1 MKTDLPFDTTLEV
14 YGRCLCFGMHRAA
27 RTLARRFDAA
37 FAPLGI
43 SHGQYSLMM
52 SLNRPDPPR
61 LGEAA
66 AFLAM
71 DRTTL
76 TANLKPL
83 ERLGYVEILPD
94 KDDKRSRR
102 LVLTAAGRKV
112 LAAAVPIWRATH
124 DEVDSLI
131 AGNPAALRNQLL
143 EVAAA
148 Y

>member
-1 MKTDLPFDTTLEV
+1 
-14 YGRCLCFGMHRAA
+14 
-27 RTLARRFDAA
+27 
-37 FAPLGI
+37 
-43 SHGQYSLMM
+43 MM

-66 AFLAM
+66 VFLAM

-83 ERLGYVEILPD
+83 ERMGYVSIVPD

-102 LVLTAAGRKV
+102 LILTDAGRAV
-112 LAAAVPIWRATH
+112 LKAAVPVWRATH
-124 DEVDSLI
+124 DEVDTVVK
-131 AGNPAALRNQLL
+131 GDGRQLRSQLRD
-143 EVAAA
+143 VAAA

>member
-83 ERLGYVEILPD
+83 ERLGYVEIVPD

-131 AGNPAALRNQLL
+131 TGNPAALRNQLL

>member
-1 MKTDLPFDTTLEV
+1 MKTDLPFNTTLEV
-14 YGRCLCFGMHRAA
+14 YGRCLCLGMHRAA

-66 AFLAM
+66 PFLPM

-83 ERLGYVEILPD
+83 ERLGYIEIVPD

-102 LVLTAAGRKV
+102 LILTSAGRKV

-124 DEVDSLI
+124 DEVDTHIS
-131 AGNPAALRNQLL
+131 GNPATLRNQLL

>member
-52 SLNRPDPPR
+52 SLNRPAPPR

-131 AGNPAALRNQLL
+131 TGNPAALRNQLL

>member
-1 MKTDLPFDTTLEV
+1 MKQTLPFETTLEV
-14 YGRCLCFGMHRAA
+14 YNRCLCFGTHRAA

-52 SLNRPDPPR
+52 SLNRPEPPR
-61 LGEAA
+61 LGETA

-83 ERLGYVEILPD
+83 ERLGYVEIIPD
-94 KDDKRSRR
+94 KEDRRSRR
-102 LVLTAAGRKV
+102 LILTEAGRKL
-112 LAAAVPIWRATH
+112 LAAAVPIWRKTH
-124 DEVDSLI
+124 DEVDTYLSG
-131 AGNPAALRNQLL
+131 APSALRATLM
-143 EVAAA
+143 EVAAG

>member
-1 MKTDLPFDTTLEV
+1 MKQTLPFETTLEV
-14 YGRCLCFGMHRAA
+14 YNRCLCFGTHRAA

-43 SHGQYSLMM
+43 SHGQYSLMV
-52 SLNRPDPPR
+52 SLNRPEPPR
-61 LGEAA
+61 LGETAT
-66 AFLAM
+66 FLAM

-83 ERLGYVEILPD
+83 ERLGYVEIVPD

-102 LVLTAAGRKV
+102 LILTDAGRKL
-112 LAAAVPIWRATH
+112 LAAAVPIWRKTH
-124 DEVDSLI
+124 DEVDTYLS
-131 AGNPAALRNQLL
+131 AAPSALRGQLM

>member
-1 MKTDLPFDTTLEV
+1 MKQTLPFETTLEV
-14 YGRCLCFGMHRAA
+14 YNRCLCFGMHRAA

-52 SLNRPDPPR
+52 SLNRPQPPR
-61 LGEAA
+61 LGETAT
-66 AFLAM
+66 FLAM

-83 ERLGYVEILPD
+83 ERLGYVEIVPD

-102 LVLTAAGRKV
+102 LILTDAGRKL
-112 LAAAVPIWRATH
+112 LAAAVPIWRQTH
-124 DEVDSLI
+124 DEVDTYLSG
-131 AGNPAALRNQLL
+131 APSALRATLM
-143 EVAAA
+143 EVAAG

>member
-1 MKTDLPFDTTLEV
+1 
-14 YGRCLCFGMHRAA
+14 
-27 RTLARRFDAA
+27 
-37 FAPLGI
+37 
-43 SHGQYSLMM
+43 MM
-52 SLNRPDPPR
+52 SLNRPAPPR
-61 LGEAA
+61 LGETA

-83 ERLGYVEILPD
+83 ERLGYVKIVPD

-102 LVLTAAGRKV
+102 LILTSAGRKV

-124 DEVDSLI
+124 DEVDALFS
-131 AGNPAALRNQLL
+131 GNPAALRNQLL

-148 Y
+148 C

>member
-1 MKTDLPFDTTLEV
+1 MKADLPLDVTSEV
-14 YGRCLCFGMHRAA
+14 YNRCLCFGIHRAA
-27 RTLARRFDAA
+27 RTLARRFDEA

-43 SHGQYSLMM
+43 SHGQYSLMV

-83 ERLGYVEILPD
+83 ERQGYVRIVPD
-94 KDDKRSRR
+94 KDDRRSRR
-102 LVLTAAGRKV
+102 LILTTAGRRI

-124 DEVDSLI
+124 DEVDTLL
-131 AGNPAALRNQLL
+131 AGSPAALRAQLMD
-143 EVAAA
+143 VAGRV
-148 Y
+148 

>member
-37 FAPLGI
+37 FAHLGI

-83 ERLGYVEILPD
+83 ERLGYVEIVPD

-102 LVLTAAGRKV
+102 LILTAAGRKV

-131 AGNPAALRNQLL
+131 TGNPAALRIQLL